1 MNLSKPLSS
10 LIPTLEADVLTVLAG
25 AQGSFTGRQVHA
37 LAASSSESGVRNAL
51 KRLNTQGI
59 VTRTPVGAADQY
71 SLNHGHLMTKYIK
84 SIVNLRSEFLR
95 LIEEEVSKWE
105 IAPVCAAV
113 FGSSVRVDMHPESD
127 IDIFL
132 VRPKS
137 IDFGL
142 SLWRAQCASLS
153 SNITS
158 WTGNDAQIF
167 ELNEK
172 GIDQELTSKD
182 GVIFSII
189 EDGIIFFG
197 PSDFLRALR
206 QKKASNSNGNN
217 EKLHSKEQGRKIKQS

>member
-1 MNLSKPLSS
+1 MNLSKPLNS

-25 AQGSFTGRQVHA
+25 AAGSFTGRQVHA
-37 LAASSSESGVRNAL
+37 LTNGSSESGVRNAL
-51 KRLNTQGI
+51 KRLNAQGI
-59 VTRTPVGAADQY
+59 VTRTPVGAADHY
-71 SLNHGHLMTKYIK
+71 SLNHQHLMAKYIK
-84 SIVNLRSEFLR
+84 SMVNVRSEFLR
-95 LIEEEVSKWE
+95 VIEEEVSKWD
-105 IAPVCAAV
+105 ITPVCAAV
-113 FGSSVRVDMHPESD
+113 FGSSARADMQPDSD
-127 IDIFL
+127 IDIFI

-142 SLWRAQCASLS
+142 NLWRAQCASLS
-153 SNITS
+153 SQITS

-189 EDGIIFFG
+189 EEGMIFFG

-206 QKKASNSNGNN
+206 KKKVNRSNG
-217 EKLHSKEQGRKIKQS
+217 

>member
-1 MNLSKPLSS
+1 MNLSKPLNS

-25 AQGSFTGRQVHA
+25 AAGSFTGRQVHA
-37 LAASSSESGVRNAL
+37 LGAGSSESGVRNAL

-59 VTRTPVGAADQY
+59 VTRTPVGAADHY
-71 SLNHGHLMTKYIK
+71 SLNHEHLMAKYIK
-84 SIVNLRSEFLR
+84 SIFNLRSEFLKV
-95 LIEEEVSKWE
+95 IEEEVSRWE
-105 IAPVCAAV
+105 ITPVCAAV
-113 FGSSVRVDMHPESD
+113 FGSSARADMQRESD
-127 IDIFL
+127 IDIFI

-142 SLWRAQCASLS
+142 SLWRAQCASLCS
-153 SNITS
+153 HITS

-167 ELNEK
+167 ELNEEE
-172 GIDQELTSKD
+172 IDRELTSKD

-206 QKKASNSNGNN
+206 QKKANGSNGYN
-217 EKLHSKEQGRKIKQS
+217 EKMHSKDQGR